1 MSNWTCQILPM
12 PIDDHETS
20 STASAGAPDA
30 DQEDTMSALTGS
42 TAVTPA
48 VPTTPAAP
56 DASAAEPS
64 SAQLLGATV
73 MTLFLDAGLSV
84 VAYGVARL
92 AGATPFL
99 ALVVGALVALGR
111 AGWVLL
117 RRREVDPFALFMV
130 GIYVVGL
137 VTSFFTGSDRFLL
150 VKESFGTGAAGLAF
164 LLTCLRGKPLAYHAS
179 ARVAAPTP
187 EERAEWEG
195 LWATEP
201 TFRHRFTV
209 MSLVIGGVLLAEAL
223 VRIPFVYVLPIDVM
237 AVVSPVLTPV
247 VITLVCVWAVHYGKR
262 TPDVLRAEHEG
273 GHTV

>member
-1 MSNWTCQILPM
+1 MATA
-12 PIDDHETS
+12 DDETS
-20 STASAGAPDA
+20 STSGSDA
-30 DQEDTMSALTGS
+30 DQEDTMSAPTQS
-42 TAVTPA
+42 TPTLPA
-48 VPTTPAAP
+48 GPATTAAP
-56 DASAAEPS
+56 VLSSPEPS
-64 SAQLLGATV
+64 SGQLLGATV
-73 MTLFLDAGLSV
+73 VTLFLDAGLSV
-84 VAYGVARL
+84 VGYGIARL
-92 AGATPFL
+92 AGASPFL
-99 ALVVGALVALGR
+99 ALVVGALVALAR

-137 VTSFFTGSDRFLL
+137 VTSFFTGSPRFLL

-187 EERAEWEG
+187 EERVEWEG
-195 LWATEP
+195 LWTTEP
-201 TFRHRFTV
+201 TFRHRFVV

-247 VITLVCVWAVHYGKR
+247 VITLVCVWAVHYGQR
-262 TPDVLRAEHEG
+262 TPEVLRAEHEG
-273 GHTV
+273 RSAA

>member
-1 MSNWTCQILPM
+1 M
-12 PIDDHETS
+12 PTDDRETS
-20 STASAGAPDA
+20 PTASTGGPDA
-30 DQEDTMSALTGS
+30 DQEDSMSATTES
-42 TAVTPA
+42 TTAAP
-48 VPTTPAAP
+48 TPAAP
-56 DASAAEPS
+56 ATPVEEPS
-64 SAQLLGATV
+64 SGRLLGATV
-73 MTLFLDAGLSV
+73 VTLFLDAGLSV
-84 VAYGVARL
+84 VGYGVARL

-137 VTSFFTGSDRFLL
+137 VTSFFTGSPRFLL

-187 EERAEWEG
+187 EERAEWEE
-195 LWATEP
+195 LWTTEP
-201 TFRHRFTV
+201 TFRRRFVV
-209 MSLVIGGVLLAEAL
+209 MSAVIGGVLLVEAL
-223 VRIPFVYVLPIDVM
+223 VRVPFVYVLPVDVM

-247 VITLVCVWAVHYGKR
+247 VITLVCVWAVHYGQR
-262 TPDVLRAEHEG
+262 TPEVLRAEHEARSA
-273 GHTV
+273 